1 MRNDLRMT
9 TTAEPG
15 TVAPATTGLQAVTSV
30 FESLGHVLILLDRDF
45 RIVHHCSLLSST
57 VGGSEPLLGSRIET
71 LLGAELFGSYGAVR
85 KQLELGERRSS
96 IPTTLQHHEGAVS
109 PVVMSAAPLS
119 EAGRAWLG
127 TDAVYVVVLKSA
139 DAAPATHPGGEEPRV
154 AIRGEAATRDALRA
168 VLDEYH
174 WQRAKAA
181 QALGISRT
189 TLWRKMREAGLI

>member
-1 MRNDLRMT
+1 MI
-9 TTAEPG
+9 AEQGAGAPVKG
-15 TVAPATTGLQAVTSV
+15 TIQAVTSV
-30 FESLGHVLILLDRDF
+30 FESLGYVLILLDSDF

-57 VGGSEPLLGSRIET
+57 VGLASEALCGTSIDRLLGS
-71 LLGAELFGSYGAVR
+71 ELFGTYGIVR
-85 KQLELGERRSS
+85 RQLEAGERRTSVAA
-96 IPTTLQHHEGAVS
+96 TLQHHAGAVS

-119 EAGRAWLG
+119 PAGREWLG
-127 TDAVYVVVLKSA
+127 NDVAYVVILKSA
-139 DAAPATHPGGEEPRV
+139 DAAPVQHPAEDAHL
-154 AIRGEAATRDALRA
+154 AIRGEAAHRDALRA